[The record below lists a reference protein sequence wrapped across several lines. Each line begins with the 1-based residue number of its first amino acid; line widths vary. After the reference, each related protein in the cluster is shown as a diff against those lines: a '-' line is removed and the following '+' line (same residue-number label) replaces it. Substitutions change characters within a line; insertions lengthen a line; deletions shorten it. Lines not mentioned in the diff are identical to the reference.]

1 MVCRLCRPFRL
12 KKMAID
18 PTVLSSQWDGLNP
31 LLIASFFPVQKVSPN
46 SFVYEKVPDEQT
58 VQAPLSETNLQLDV
72 SWDSQFE
79 DANAETKAP
88 TLLAL
93 LQNGGIQQV
102 SDGVIGNGGVNQALT
117 KYLSKFEGRTGVTKL
132 NSTQT
137 FHRMQ
142 PFKITTTAHFRAW
155 SDGSVEVDAPVAKLF
170 EWALPQALSKDGS
183 FVGRAVGAM
192 QGRND
197 EVDLLMPSECP
208 RVIGMTYKGRTYM
221 PIVIESIEY
230 NLDSPISAKGAFVQM
245 AVQMTLCSLSGID
258 KDDWANTYTT
268 SI

>member
-1 MVCRLCRPFRL
+1 
-12 KKMAID
+12 MAID
-18 PTVLSSQWDGLNP
+18 PNVLSSQWDGLNP

-46 SFVYEKVPDEQT
+46 AFEYEKVPDSKI
-58 VQAPLSETNLQLDV
+58 VHAPLSDTSLQLDV

-102 SDGVIGNGGVNQALT
+102 SDSALGNGGVNQALT

-155 SDGSVEVDAPVAKLF
+155 ANGSTEVDAPVAQLF

-183 FVGRAVGAM
+183 FVGRVLDRMNGETDTVTM
-192 QGRND
+192 
-197 EVDLLMPSECP
+197 LMPSECP
-208 RVIGMTYKGRTYM
+208 RVIGMTYKGRTYL

-230 NLDSPISAKGAFVQM
+230 NLDSPISSKGAFVQM

-258 KDDWANTYTT
+258 KDDWANTYKT